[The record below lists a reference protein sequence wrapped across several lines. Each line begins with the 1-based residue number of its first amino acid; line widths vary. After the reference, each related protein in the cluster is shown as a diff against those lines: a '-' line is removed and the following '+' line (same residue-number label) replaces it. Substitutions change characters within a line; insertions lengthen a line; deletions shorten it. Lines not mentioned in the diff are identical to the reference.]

1 MATQEERLETVEF
14 NLRQFK
20 TETIKAYGDMAYEIV
35 IVKGLGE
42 DSIKRLATVSRQ
54 IETMDGRLSTIEQ
67 SLETMKAHVDQR
79 IDTANEHLTTMDQ
92 RLDRVETLLTQIL
105 ARLPDKHE

>member
-1 MATQEERLETVEF
+1 MSTQEERLRTVEF
-14 NLRQFK
+14 DLKQFK

-54 IETMDGRLSTIEQ
+54 MESMDKRLSSIEHQ
-67 SLETMKAHVDQR
+67 LETMK
-79 IDTANEHLTTMDQ
+79 M
-92 RLDRVETLLTQIL
+92 
-105 ARLPDKHE
+105 

>member
-1 MATQEERLETVEF
+1 MATQEERLEAVEF

-42 DSIKRLATVSRQ
+42 DSIKRLAAVSRQ
-54 IETMDGRLSTIEQ
+54 IESMGGRLSTIEQ

-79 IDTANEHLTTMDQ
+79 FNAI
-92 RLDRVETLLTQIL
+92 ETLLTQIL
-105 ARLPDKHE
+105 ARLPDKPE

>member
-79 IDTANEHLTTMDQ
+79 FDTTNE
-92 RLDRVETLLTQIL
+92 RLDRVEVLLTQIL
-105 ARLPDKHE
+105 ARLPDRHE

>member
-1 MATQEERLETVEF
+1 MATQEERLESVEF

-79 IDTANEHLTTMDQ
+79 FNAI
-92 RLDRVETLLTQIL
+92 ETLLTQIL
-105 ARLPDKHE
+105 ERLPDRHE

>member
-1 MATQEERLETVEF
+1 MATQEERLESVEF

-54 IETMDGRLSTIEQ
+54 IESMDGRLSTIEQ

-79 IDTANEHLTTMDQ
+79 FNAI
-92 RLDRVETLLTQIL
+92 ETLLTQIL

>member
-1 MATQEERLETVEF
+1 MPTHEERLDAVEF

-42 DSIKRLATVSRQ
+42 DSIKRLAAVSRQ

-67 SLETMKAHVDQR
+67 SLETMKAQVDQR
-79 IDTANEHLTTMDQ
+79 FNAI
-92 RLDRVETLLTQIL
+92 ETLLTQIL

>member
-1 MATQEERLETVEF
+1 MATQEERLESVEF

-54 IETMDGRLSTIEQ
+54 IETMDGRLSTIEK

-79 IDTANEHLTTMDQ
+79 FNAM
-92 RLDRVETLLTQIL
+92 ETLLTQIL

>member
-1 MATQEERLETVEF
+1 MSTQEERLQTVEF

-54 IETMDGRLSTIEQ
+54 IETMDGRLSTIEK

-79 IDTANEHLTTMDQ
+79 FNAI
-92 RLDRVETLLTQIL
+92 ETLLTQIL
-105 ARLPDKHE
+105 ARLPDKPE

>member
-1 MATQEERLETVEF
+1 MPTHEERLETVEF

-79 IDTANEHLTTMDQ
+79 FNAI
-92 RLDRVETLLTQIL
+92 ETLLTQIL

>member
-1 MATQEERLETVEF
+1 MATQEERLESVEF

-54 IETMDGRLSTIEQ
+54 IESMDGRLSTIEK

-79 IDTANEHLTTMDQ
+79 FNAM
-92 RLDRVETLLTQIL
+92 ETLLTQIL

>member
-1 MATQEERLETVEF
+1 MSTQEERLETVEF

-79 IDTANEHLTTMDQ
+79 FNAI
-92 RLDRVETLLTQIL
+92 ETLLTQIL